1 MRTRYEHSPGGKGP
15 RKSSHTTIS
24 KGPERGKVVQ
34 RPGAPKP
41 RPAHCTSRQGPG
53 AITMRSSPA
62 RHRRGSPG
70 ERPTRVEGRAMTEDE
85 SDSFSSVPW
94 SFFPK
99 LQPPEMQRKR
109 HGKRSPALAPQKRER
124 SSRHS
129 LRDSEGSRDTRR
141 QSVASPFSSQDTV
154 GRGCHGDVRSAS
166 MPWPPATL
174 SRVFAELAPLTER
187 GRDGF
192 SGAAGETLPNLG
204 SHLPLCASAAP
215 ASVQS
220 PAREVHVSGSAE
232 MSCVPDRAQVTVKV
246 SSTKNSAAEA
256 KNSVGR
262 RLDYITQS
270 LQKPGIQ
277 AENITVTKDFSR
289 IENAYHME
297 AEVCITFTE
306 FGKMQDICNLLVE
319 KLDSSVIISSPQFY
333 HTPGAIENLRR
344 QVCLCAVGNAWRKAQ
359 EVCQLV
365 GQSLGKPLLIKEE
378 ETKEWEGQIDNQQ
391 LSDLAGSLS
400 VQQKI
405 QSATVHASSRVFLN
419 FEVKKK
425 EKKKK

>member
-1 MRTRYEHSPGGKGP
+1 
-15 RKSSHTTIS
+15 
-24 KGPERGKVVQ
+24 
-34 RPGAPKP
+34 
-41 RPAHCTSRQGPG
+41 
-53 AITMRSSPA
+53 
-62 RHRRGSPG
+62 
-70 ERPTRVEGRAMTEDE
+70 
-85 SDSFSSVPW
+85 
-94 SFFPK
+94 
-99 LQPPEMQRKR
+99 MQRKR
-109 HGKRSPALAPQKRER
+109 RGKRSPALAPKKRER

-129 LRDSEGSRDTRR
+129 LRYSEGSRDTRR
-141 QSVASPFSSQDTV
+141 QSNASPFSSQDTL
-154 GRGCHGDVRSAS
+154 GRGCHGDLRLTP

-192 SGAAGETLPNLG
+192 SGTAGETLPNFS
-204 SHLPLCASAAP
+204 SHLPLCVSSAP
-215 ASVQS
+215 ASAQN

-232 MSCVPDRAQVTVKV
+232 MSCGPDRALVTMKV

-262 RLDYITQS
+262 RLDYIMQN

-289 IENAYHME
+289 TENAYHME
-297 AEVCITFTE
+297 AEVCITFTD
-306 FGKMQDICNLLVE
+306 FGKMQDVCNLLVE
-319 KLDSSVIISSPQFY
+319 KLDSSVIISPPQFH
-333 HTPGAIENLRR
+333 HTPGAIENLKR

-365 GQSLGKPLLIKEE
+365 GQSLGRPLLIKEE
-378 ETKEWEGQIDNQQ
+378 ETKEWEGQIDNQH
-391 LSDLAGSLS
+391 LSDLAGPLS
-400 VQQKI
+400 IQQKI
-405 QSATVHASSRVFLN
+405 QSATIYASSRVFLN